1 MFKLLSAFLVAACFM
16 GSSAH
21 AGKVEDV
28 QAAVK
33 AACGKDVANADAL
46 RLVKTLFLS
55 CTPGTKVDADGCQVS
70 CLKENTGAV
79 VGG

>member
-1 MFKLLSAFLVAACFM
+1 MSKLISAFLLVASFS
-16 GSSAH
+16 GSIAH

-33 AACGKDVANADAL
+33 KACSKDVASADAL

-55 CTPGTKVDADGCQVS
+55 CTPGQKVDADGCQVT